1 MELTYDEI
9 DQSIDNLWSV
19 LFTTGYLTQE
29 GNPKGGVYKLTI
41 PNKEVREVYIA
52 QIQEWFRQSLLSDS
66 QPINDF
72 LKAFEDGNAVKIETR
87 LTKILSNTISILD
100 TKARNEEKEIFY
112 HGILLGLLRCNG
124 NWLVQSN
131 IESGDGFVDILI
143 ETEDPDS
150 GMIIELKYA
159 KTFLELEKACEKAV
173 KQIHDRQYDS
183 RLRNEGRDN
192 ILAYGIAFCK
202 KRCKVVVEH
211 L

>member
-1 MELTYDEI
+1 M
-9 DQSIDNLWSV
+9 
-19 LFTTGYLTQE
+19 
-29 GNPKGGVYKLTI
+29 
-41 PNKEVREVYIA
+41 
-52 QIQEWFRQSLLSDS
+52 
-66 QPINDF
+66 
-72 LKAFEDGNAVKIETR
+72 
-87 LTKILSNTISILD
+87 
-100 TKARNEEKEIFY
+100 
-112 HGILLGLLRCNG
+112 
-124 NWLVQSN
+124 VQSN

-150 GMIIELKYA
+150 GIIIELKYA
-159 KTFLELEKACEKAV
+159 KTFLELEKVCEKAV